1 MAFRETITLLRCS
14 GGDGEERCLFIN
26 LVLNVSSMGDLLKN
40 IEELTNERD
49 KLLSEV
55 VTLRENLTKAT
66 DAAQQEIEA
75 EKNKA
80 MDMIAQVLHKK
91 LCI

>member
-1 MAFRETITLLRCS
+1 
-14 GGDGEERCLFIN
+14 
-26 LVLNVSSMGDLLKN
+26 MGDLLK
-40 IEELTNERD
+40 IKEELTNQRD

-66 DAAQQEIEA
+66 EAQQEIEA

-80 MDMIAQVLHKK
+80 MELIAQVLHKK
-91 LCI
+91 LCIWRHWVFW

>member
-1 MAFRETITLLRCS
+1 
-14 GGDGEERCLFIN
+14 
-26 LVLNVSSMGDLLKN
+26 MGDLLK
-40 IEELTNERD
+40 IKEELTNQRD

-66 DAAQQEIEA
+66 EAQQEIED

-80 MDMIAQVLHKK
+80 MELIAQVLHKK

>member
-1 MAFRETITLLRCS
+1 
-14 GGDGEERCLFIN
+14 
-26 LVLNVSSMGDLLKN
+26 MGDLLK
-40 IEELTNERD
+40 IKEELTNQRD

-66 DAAQQEIEA
+66 EAQQEIEA